1 MMKEHSTGRTS
12 RPSVDLYFQCKL
24 NNDQSLIINA
34 VTTYIDTQSDR
45 SYTEEKSDEPLTD
58 IYSTV
63 SGNKYSFIGEGIYE
77 RKITKKSRLSAGLKY
92 QQSLADNTYGGNVRQ
107 LIDSLQVRSGNPE
120 LKIFTVYKNELEA
133 DFRKGLFSGNF
144 HLSYQY
150 QHRPI
155 MEETIRDKNNSF
167 VRTNANQLSWQK
179 LNPELELKLG
189 PLKDILTFSF
199 STGINYYDSRGL
211 DYHHTYTNWYYR
223 AEVMASY
230 KRWSGFFQMENH
242 RNNFYGETL
251 SYGESFHTLGLS
263 YRYKR
268 LNIRVMTLNPF
279 VDNYRMGG
287 EMFSKVAPSKNWWY
301 VKESCRLFV
310 AKVSWNISFG
320 RKYETM
326 QKRVYNEDSNAGTL
340 KSGK

>member
-1 MMKEHSTGRTS
+1 
-12 RPSVDLYFQCKL
+12 
-24 NNDQSLIINA
+24 
-34 VTTYIDTQSDR
+34 
-45 SYTEEKSDEPLTD
+45 
-58 IYSTV
+58 
-63 SGNKYSFIGEGIYE
+63 
-77 RKITKKSRLSAGLKY
+77 
-92 QQSLADNTYGGNVRQ
+92 
-107 LIDSLQVRSGNPE
+107 
-120 LKIFTVYKNELEA
+120 
-133 DFRKGLFSGNF
+133 
-144 HLSYQY
+144 
-150 QHRPI
+150 

-268 LNIRVMTLNPF
+268 LNIGMMTLNPF

-326 QKRVYNEDSNAGTL
+326 QKRVNNEDSNAGTL